1 MRRRLKAQLV
11 IPDASPLISLAKA
24 TLGNAGMMKKG
35 GDISRSAEG
44 IQSPDWPH
52 RPHHSGDDALRLQ
65 I

>member
-1 MRRRLKAQLV
+1 
-11 IPDASPLISLAKA
+11 LAKA